1 MRSARTLGV
10 AIALSSTSSA
20 SGLLENP
27 GATVAT
33 YSTLCGL
40 LSYSLLLAR
49 RSLQAVDVVVEAVE
63 NQTAEF
69 VAVVGEAAA
78 EVAQAVGTESVRV
91 VEAVG
96 SQTVKA
102 VPIVSA
108 VLLTLLLLA
117 LRNIVAR
124 LWYSRKETM
133 KRRGETPEGMLPH
146 LHAGLHVRR
155 MGMGIPGV

>member
-1 MRSARTLGV
+1 M
-10 AIALSSTSSA
+10 
-20 SGLLENP
+20 
-27 GATVAT
+27 
-33 YSTLCGL
+33 
-40 LSYSLLLAR
+40 AR
-49 RSLQAVDVVVEAVE
+49 RSLQAVDVVVEVVE

-102 VPIVSA
+102 VPIVSG
-108 VLLTLLLLA
+108 VQLTLLLLA

-124 LWYSRKETM
+124 L
-133 KRRGETPEGMLPH
+133 
-146 LHAGLHVRR
+146 
-155 MGMGIPGV
+155 